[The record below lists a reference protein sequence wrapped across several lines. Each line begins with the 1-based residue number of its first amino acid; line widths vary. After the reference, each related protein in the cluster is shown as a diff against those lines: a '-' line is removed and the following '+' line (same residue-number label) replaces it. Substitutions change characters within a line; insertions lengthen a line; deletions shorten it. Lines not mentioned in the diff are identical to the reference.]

1 MAKFLPKIALPK
13 WMGTS
18 YDLVSVWRN
27 VDVVLLIAVFLQS
40 VIGTLTVYSAT
51 RQRLINQGFDQ
62 YVYVQRQVLFVIVGA
77 VITFI
82 VMAVGHDW
90 IRERAVFWFI
100 STSLLLVLVLV
111 YGAVTRGARL
121 AFDLGPI
128 SLQPAELMKVAVLI
142 LIAAYTAD
150 AAYDKIDYHQFSV
163 SLLILGFPV
172 LLILLQ
178 PDLGSATVLVAGVA
192 GVLLMAGAKRRYIAL
207 ISGLTIVSAVAV
219 ALAGVVDRYQ
229 LRRID
234 AFLNQDSTEKDLQ
247 QIVLQVRFAKRA
259 VASGGFFGKGFLQ
272 GPLTNGAFIPV
283 QFSDFPF
290 SAIGEQFGM
299 IGGFVVLAIFGVILW
314 RLWMISRLARTRF
327 DQLLISGVFSL
338 MLFQIF
344 ENIGMTLG
352 LTPVSGLPLPF
363 ISYGGSHLVS
373 SAMLVGLA
381 QSIYM
386 RRLR

>member
-1 MAKFLPKIALPK
+1 VAKFLPKIALPK

-178 PDLGSATVLVAGVA
+178 PDLGSATVVVAGVA

-344 ENIGMTLG
+344 QNIGMTLG

-373 SAMLVGLA
+373 SAMMVGLA

>member
-100 STSLLLVLVLV
+100 STSLLLILVLV

-178 PDLGSATVLVAGVA
+178 PDLGSATVVVAGVA

-259 VASGGFFGKGFLQ
+259 VASGGFFGKGYLQ

-344 ENIGMTLG
+344 QNIGMTLG

>member
-234 AFLNQDSTEKDLQ
+234 AFLNQDSTERDLQ

-259 VASGGFFGKGFLQ
+259 VASGGFFGKGYLQ

-344 ENIGMTLG
+344 QNIGMTLG

-373 SAMLVGLA
+373 SAMMVGLA

>member
-1 MAKFLPKIALPK
+1 MSRFLPKIALPK

-18 YDLVSVWRN
+18 YDVASVWKN
-27 VDVVLLIAVFLQS
+27 VDFTLLIAVSLQS
-40 VIGTLTVYSAT
+40 VIGALTVYSAT
-51 RQRLINQGFDQ
+51 KQRLINQGFDQ
-62 YVYVQRQVLFVIVGA
+62 YVYVQRQVLFLIVG
-77 VITFI
+77 VIATVV
-82 VMAVGHDW
+82 VMAIGHEW
-90 IRERAVFWFI
+90 IRERAVFWYI
-100 STSLLLVLVLV
+100 SSSVLLILVLVL
-111 YGAVTRGARL
+111 GAVRRGARL
-121 AFDLGPI
+121 SFDLGPI
-128 SLQPAELMKVAVLI
+128 SLQPAEIMKVAVLI

-150 AAYDKIDYHQFSV
+150 AAYDKINYHQFSV
-163 SLLILGFPV
+163 SLLVLGFPV
-172 LLILLQ
+172 ILILLQ

-192 GVLLMAGAKRRYIAL
+192 GVLLMAGAKKRYIGL
-207 ISGLTIVSAVAV
+207 VTGLTVVSATAV

-299 IGGFVVLAIFGVILW
+299 VGGFFVLALFGTILW
-314 RLWMISRLARTRF
+314 RLWIIARLARKRF
-327 DQLLISGVFSL
+327 DQLLVAGIFSM

-344 ENIGMTLG
+344 QNIGMTLG
-352 LTPVSGLPLPF
+352 LSPVSGLPLPF
-363 ISYGGSHLVS
+363 ISYGGSHLLS
-373 SAMLVGLA
+373 SALLMGLA

>member
-1 MAKFLPKIALPK
+1 MPSFFPKVKLPK

-27 VDVVLLIAVFLQS
+27 VDLVLLIAVTLQS
-40 VIGTLTVYSAT
+40 IIGALTVYSAT

-62 YVYVQRQVLFVIVGA
+62 YVYVQRQVLFLIVGA
-77 VITFI
+77 AVTVV
-82 VMAVGHDW
+82 VMTIGHDW

-100 STSLLLVLVLV
+100 STTLLLILVLV

-150 AAYDKIDYHQFSV
+150 AAYEKIDYHQFSV

-207 ISGLTIVSAVAV
+207 ITGLTIVSAGAV

-299 IGGFVVLAIFGVILW
+299 VGGFVVLGLFAIILW
-314 RLWMISRLARTRF
+314 RVWVISRLSRTRF
-327 DQLLISGVFSL
+327 DQLLIAGVFSM
-338 MLFQIF
+338 MLFQVF
-344 ENIGMTLG
+344 QNIGMTLG

-373 SAMLVGLA
+373 SALLIGLA

>member
-299 IGGFVVLAIFGVILW
+299 VGGFVVLAIFGVILW

-344 ENIGMTLG
+344 QNIGMTLG

>member
-1 MAKFLPKIALPK
+1 
-13 WMGTS
+13 
-18 YDLVSVWRN
+18 
-27 VDVVLLIAVFLQS
+27 LQS

-259 VASGGFFGKGFLQ
+259 VASGGFFGKGYLQ

-344 ENIGMTLG
+344 QNIGMTLG

>member
-1 MAKFLPKIALPK
+1 
-13 WMGTS
+13 MGTS
-18 YDLVSVWRN
+18 YDVVSVWRN
-27 VDVVLLIAVFLQS
+27 VDVVLLIAVSLQS
-40 VIGTLTVYSAT
+40 VIGAFTVYSAT
-51 RQRLINQGFDQ
+51 RQRMINQGFDQ
-62 YVYVQRQVLFVIVGA
+62 YFYVQRQVTFLIIAA
-77 VITFI
+77 VATAI
-82 VMAVGHDW
+82 VMAIGHDW
-90 IRERAVFWFI
+90 IRERAVFWYI
-100 STSLLLVLVLV
+100 ASNLLLILVLV

-128 SLQPAELMKVAVLI
+128 SVQPAELMKVVVLI

-150 AAYDKIDYHQFSV
+150 AAYDKINYHQFSV
-163 SLLILGFPV
+163 SV

-192 GVLLMAGAKRRYIAL
+192 GVLLMAGAKRRYIAMVT
-207 ISGLTIVSAVAV
+207 GLTIVSAAAV
-219 ALAGVVDRYQ
+219 TVAGVVDRYQ

-234 AFLNQDSTEKDLQ
+234 AFLNQDSNEKDLQ

-259 VASGGFFGKGFLQ
+259 VSSGGFFGKGFLQ

-299 IGGFVVLAIFGVILW
+299 IGGFVVLALFAIILW
-314 RLWMISRLARTRF
+314 RLWVISRLARTRF
-327 DQLLISGVFSL
+327 DQLLIAGVFSL
-338 MLFQIF
+338 LLFQIF
-344 ENIGMTLG
+344 QNIGMTLG

-373 SAMLVGLA
+373 SALMIGLA

>member
-40 VIGTLTVYSAT
+40 IIGTLTVYSAT

-178 PDLGSATVLVAGVA
+178 PDLGSATVVVAGVA

-259 VASGGFFGKGFLQ
+259 VASGGFFGKGYLQ

-344 ENIGMTLG
+344 QNIGMTLG